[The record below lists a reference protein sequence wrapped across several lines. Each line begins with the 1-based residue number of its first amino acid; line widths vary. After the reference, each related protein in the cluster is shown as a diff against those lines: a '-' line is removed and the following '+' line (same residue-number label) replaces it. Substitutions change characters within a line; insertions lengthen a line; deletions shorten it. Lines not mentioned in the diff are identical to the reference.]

1 MRPELERA
9 AERVARLTR
18 KRNHATDADRRLR
31 CTRALLIAMK
41 ELHRVQWRTD
51 A

>member
-9 AERVARLTR
+9 AERVERLTR
-18 KRNHATDADRRLR
+18 KRNRATDAERRLR
-31 CTRALLIAMK
+31 CTRALLVAMR
-41 ELHRVQWRTD
+41 ELQRIQRRTV